1 MMGLFNAKAAAALYA
16 AMAIFFWGVSFVSAK
31 VVLVKLDPFTL
42 IVFRFGIGAAFLL
55 LIVLLTGEK
64 VRFPIKYLPHIFIL
78 AILGTFCHQLL
89 QTTSL
94 IFIDASSAGWLIS
107 VTPVFTVLLSMIFL
121 HEKMSIKKALGIIA
135 AIAGVIMVTTAGS
148 ENRFEIGMDIGFLLM
163 LLSTLNWAVY
173 TVLLKSLKIPM
184 SPILLTFYITL
195 VGFIVTTPFIIR
207 NHGWEALPNLTTV
220 EWGHLLFLG
229 IFVSGSG
236 YWFWAKSLEVLQ
248 ASQAGVLMYLEP
260 LVTFVA
266 AIIILHEKAM
276 ILSIAGG
283 LIIIA
288 GVAVVNGHFFTRL
301 QIHNP
306 RNKK

>member
-1 MMGLFNAKAAAALYA
+1 MGSLNAKMAASLYA

-31 VVLVKLDPFTL
+31 VVLDKLDPFTL
-42 IVFRFGIGAAFLL
+42 MVFRFGIGAVFLL

-64 VRFPIKYLPHIFIL
+64 TRFPIKYFPHLFIL

-107 VTPVFTVLLSMIFL
+107 VTPVFTVILSMIFL
-121 HEKMSIKKALGIIA
+121 HEKMSIKKAFGIIA
-135 AIAGVIMVTTAGS
+135 AIAGVMMVTTAGS
-148 ENRFEIGMDIGFLLM
+148 ENRFEIGMNIGFLLM

-173 TVLLKSLKIPM
+173 TVLLKSLKVPL
-184 SPILLTFYITL
+184 SPVVLTLYITL
-195 VGFIVTTPFIIR
+195 IGFLVTTPFILR
-207 NHGWEALPNLTTV
+207 NHGWEALPGLSTV

-248 ASQAGVLMYLEP
+248 ASQAGVIMYLEP
-260 LVTFVA
+260 IVTFA
-266 AIIILHEKAM
+266 AAVLILHERAM
-276 ILSIAGG
+276 WMNIAGG
-283 LIIIA
+283 LIIIC
-288 GVAVVNGHFFTRL
+288 GVAVVNGHFFKR
-301 QIHNP
+301 Q
-306 RNKK
+306 

>member
-1 MMGLFNAKAAAALYA
+1 MSHYNAKIAASLYA

-31 VVLVKLDPFTL
+31 IVLGKLDPFTL
-42 IVFRFGIGAAFLL
+42 IVFRFGIGAVFLL
-55 LIVLLTGEK
+55 AVILLTRE
-64 VRFPIKYLPHIFIL
+64 RILFSLRYFPHLFIL

-121 HEKMSIKKALGIIA
+121 HEKMSIGKALGIIA
-135 AIAGVIMVTTAGS
+135 AIMGVIMVTTAG
-148 ENRFEIGMDIGFLLM
+148 NDDGWNFTFNIGFFLM

-173 TVLLKSLKIPM
+173 TVLLKSLKIPLE
-184 SPILLTFYITL
+184 PTALTFYITFIGFL
-195 VGFIVTTPFIIR
+195 VSLPFIIR
-207 NHGWEALPNLTTV
+207 NHGWESLPGLTAV

-229 IFVSGSG
+229 IFVSGTG
-236 YWFWAKSLEVLQ
+236 YWFWAKSLQVLQ
-248 ASQAGVLMYLEP
+248 ASQAGVLLYLEP
-260 LVTFVA
+260 IVTFAA

-276 ILSIAGG
+276 LTSIAGG

-288 GVAVVNGHFFTRL
+288 GVAAVNGNFFSRMSPGF
-301 QIHNP
+301 P
-306 RNKK
+306 RTKK

>member
-1 MMGLFNAKAAAALYA
+1 
-16 AMAIFFWGVSFVSAK
+16 
-31 VVLVKLDPFTL
+31 
-42 IVFRFGIGAAFLL
+42 
-55 LIVLLTGEK
+55 
-64 VRFPIKYLPHIFIL
+64 
-78 AILGTFCHQLL
+78 
-89 QTTSL
+89 
-94 IFIDASSAGWLIS
+94 
-107 VTPVFTVLLSMIFL
+107 
-121 HEKMSIKKALGIIA
+121 
-135 AIAGVIMVTTAGS
+135 MVTTAGS